1 MQAKIIVKMV
11 EQCMSNHNVVKFW
24 SLGLDKITPWVARVS
39 KIIVRVG
46 SGWPKRPQVG
56 LNFRSVLGPSHPY
69 KTILILLRTLFSDSE
84 QALYKKVWKM
94 GKKI

>member
-24 SLGLDKITPWVARVS
+24 SLGLDKITPRVARVS

-46 SGWPKRPQVG
+46 SGWRIKLMEIAKGKNLGSCKLFLLQCIFRRALFIDDFNLRVPQYH
-56 LNFRSVLGPSHPY
+56 N
-69 KTILILLRTLFSDSE
+69 
-84 QALYKKVWKM
+84 
-94 GKKI
+94 